1 MKRTP
6 AKPSPAAGPIP
17 SSSMFT
23 TVGTPIAM
31 LGRYSAIQSKK
42 RLCEKWRAKTMVPPA
57 TSIGITVS
65 MWVEGQLKERYSSTR
80 SAGPSFHMSIVWSA
94 IQK

>member
-1 MKRTP
+1 
-6 AKPSPAAGPIP
+6 
-17 SSSMFT
+17 
-23 TVGTPIAM
+23 
-31 LGRYSAIQSKK
+31 
-42 RLCEKWRAKTMVPPA
+42 MVPPA

-80 SAGPSFHMSIVWSA
+80 SAGSSFHMSIVWSA